1 MRNNVDLPQAEKS
14 RFAGN
19 SFEKYLQQKG
29 LSKSTVKCYN
39 TEALEFIVWCDIQNM
54 EVENCTSTEIAGYLK
69 HLQGKGQQNKT
80 RNINLNILKHFFDW
94 QIQAGQREDNPARHI
109 KIRGTKNRTLYP
121 IFTKQEME
129 SIYHNYE
136 IPMDEHPKSKCN
148 WFNGYRL
155 SRGRNKAIISLMI
168 YQGLC
173 TDEVNRLT
181 LKDVKLKEG
190 NIFIAGT
197 RKSNERTLEL
207 KPHQIME
214 LMEYQLTVRNELQKL
229 NPKQTE
235 LYFLPTPSAGKKTIT
250 ENDGTNI
257 WKRLGEEI
265 RGTNKK
271 FINFQQVRASV
282 ITHWLKQHNL
292 RQVQY
297 MAGHR
302 FISSTESYL
311 VNQMEDL
318 QSDIEMYHPIG

>member
-1 MRNNVDLPQAEKS
+1 MNT
-14 RFAGN
+14 
-19 SFEKYLQQKG
+19 FEKYLQSKD
-29 LSKSTVKCYN
+29 LSKSTVKCYT
-39 TEALEFIVWCDIQNM
+39 TEVLEFIVWCDMQNI
-54 EVENCTSTEIAGYLK
+54 EVENTTSTEVTSYLK
-69 HLQGKGQQNKT
+69 HLQAKGQQNKT

-94 QIQAGQREDNPARHI
+94 QIQTGQREDNPANHI
-109 KIRGTKNRTLYP
+109 KIRGTKTKTLYP
-121 IFTKQEME
+121 IFTKQELE
-129 SIYHNYE
+129 SIHHNYT
-136 IPMDEHPKSKCN
+136 IPTDEHPKSKCN
-148 WFNGYRL
+148 WFANYKL
-155 SRGRNKAIISLMI
+155 SRSRNKAVISLMI

-207 KPHQIME
+207 RPHQIME
-214 LMEYQLTVRNELQKL
+214 LMEYTLQTRQSLQALTPNKS
-229 NPKQTE
+229 E
-235 LYFLPTPSAGKKTIT
+235 LYFLPTPSAGKKAIT
-250 ENDGTNI
+250 DNDGTNI
-257 WKRLGEEI
+257 WKRLSEEI
-265 RGTNKK
+265 KQTNKK